1 MAKMTVT
8 TVKSATTTT
17 KIMRKVLV
25 PHAHVSSS
33 QEDVAEVVV
42 RIGA

>member
-8 TVKSATTTT
+8 TIKSATTTT

-25 PHAHVSSS
+25 PHARV
-33 QEDVAEVVV
+33 QRNDADVPEMMI